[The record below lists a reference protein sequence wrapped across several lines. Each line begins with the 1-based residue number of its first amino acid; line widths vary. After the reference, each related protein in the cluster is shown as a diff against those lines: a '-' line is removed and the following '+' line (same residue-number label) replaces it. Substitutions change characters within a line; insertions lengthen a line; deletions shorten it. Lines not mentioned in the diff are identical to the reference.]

1 MDYTFENKQAIRP
14 AALCARRACAV
25 VAGSDAA
32 TENWFVVRTQPHR
45 ERWAAENVARSG
57 ALYYLPEILE
67 TVRIVVRGVRKREF
81 RRRPLF
87 PCYLFVKTE
96 GQWHFLLTAFGVA
109 GIVTGSNGSPGT
121 IPGRIITTLRER
133 EKDGIVQLPY
143 RARFKAGDPVRIT
156 KGSCSG
162 YVGVYQG
169 TSATDRVRVLLDF
182 LGRKTSTIVAESVLE
197 AA

>member
-1 MDYTFENKQAIRP
+1 MVDSQGTVN
-14 AALCARRACAV
+14 
-25 VAGSDAA
+25 DH
-32 TENWFVVRTQPHR
+32 WFIVRTQSHR
-45 ERWAAENVARSG
+45 ERWAAENVARAG

-109 GIVTGSNGSPGT
+109 AVITGTNGSPGT
-121 IPGRIITTLRER
+121 IPGRIISDLRDR
-133 EKDGIVQLPY
+133 EENGLVRLPT
-143 RARFKAGDPVRIT
+143 RSRFKAGDPVRIT
-156 KGSCSG
+156 KGSFSG
-162 YVGVYQG
+162 YVGIYQG
-169 TSATDRVRVLLDF
+169 ASATDRVRVLLDF
-182 LGRKTSTIVAESVLE
+182 LSRKTSTIVAENTLE